1 MISLPNSNH
10 RVTFD
15 DAGRVTAVAQPGGK
29 TVTYTYD
36 NASRREAMIDPDGGR
51 PLGTGRSK
59 QAPLLGVIGARR
71 GRTMRPGARRRSRSR
86 TPFDTPLRAR
96 LLRMKL
102 RTTMGYDDAS
112 QVTLIRHSKSDDTQ
126 VAKYE
131 YAYNDAGVRTS
142 VLEGNGDRVTW
153 SYDNAWRLTREA
165 RSGDN
170 AYDITYSYDSVGN
183 RATKLTGGVTTT
195 YSYNAGD
202 AVTGAD
208 AGGTL
213 TTYSWDDA
221 GNNTVVNANGTLTT
235 YTWDGES
242 RLATIQ
248 TASGTITLAYD
259 AGGLR
264 RSRQDAS
271 TTRKYV
277 WDGQNLLIETDGD
290 GTTVAQYTGALDTYG
305 PIVSQRRSSTSR
317 FYHPSVLGSIETL
330 TGPDAATTDSYILDA
345 WGVQHASSGST
356 TNPFRYI
363 GALGYYTEPDLGLAY
378 VRARWLRP
386 ATGSWLSVDPESL
399 AGVQVV
405 QVLRAVPG
413 GTLSTRGYALSSPTL
428 VVDPD
433 GEWVAIAIFVVGVV
447 VVVVIVSG
455 CGCAKAGATAGQYVV
470 TGSELTGPAEP
481 RAVPAGAATAARHR
495 AEQAL
500 SEGDPEE
507 ARGGTDP
514 LERLTDVQ
522 TKAGRALRR
531 LDQ

>member
-1 MISLPNSNH
+1 
-10 RVTFD
+10 
-15 DAGRVTAVAQPGGK
+15 
-29 TVTYTYD
+29 
-36 NASRREAMIDPDGGR
+36 
-51 PLGTGRSK
+51 
-59 QAPLLGVIGARR
+59 
-71 GRTMRPGARRRSRSR
+71 
-86 TPFDTPLRAR
+86 
-96 LLRMKL
+96 
-102 RTTMGYDDAS
+102 MGYDDAS

-131 YAYNDAGVRTS
+131 YSYNDSGVRTS
-142 VLEGNGDRVTW
+142 VLEGNVLRYAAEGAATQDDRRVTW

-170 AYDITYSYDSVGN
+170 AYDITYSYDSVGS

-248 TASGTITLAYD
+248 TASGTITLGYD

-277 WDGQNLLIETDGD
+277 WDAANLLLETDGD
-290 GTTVAQYTGALDTYG
+290 GTTVAQYTFPSTRGPGVSPGSEYG
-305 PIVSQRRSSTSR
+305 PIVSQRRGNTSR
-317 FYHPSVLGSIETL
+317 FFHPSVLGTIETL
-330 TGPDAATTDSYILDA
+330 TDADAATTDTYILDA

-470 TGSELTGPAEP
+470 AGSELTGPAEP